1 MVKNKQK
8 YLVATSFSFGIFL
21 ILEVVKNVNSWSF
34 SRSLISALIV
44 SSLFG
49 FLSLATNCFLSIAA
63 FLHAGIPTVL
73 GLCLFS
79 KCAVMQNPLNVIL
92 LHTALCVP
100 AKNKNRLSK

>member
-1 MVKNKQK
+1 M
-8 YLVATSFSFGIFL
+8 FL

-34 SRSLISALIV
+34 SCSLISALIV

-49 FLSLATNCFLSIAA
+49 FLNFATNCFLSIAA

-79 KCAVMQNPLNVIL
+79 KCAVMQNPLNMML
-92 LHTALCVP
+92 LNNAFCVP
-100 AKNKNRLSK
+100 TKEQKQYEQMGAPDYIKNNKTSSSN